1 MFNLIPKIFKKSK
14 FILYAQVIDKI
25 FFFFLFLV
33 IARTLAT
40 DDYGKIIIIFSISNI
55 LLTIMQF
62 GLPVYFQRQTA
73 NEKNINR
80 TEFNS
85 SVIYGLASFV
95 LSFAAILFITSVF
108 YNIGQYLI
116 VFLIHFFVFSFYF
129 ISVFNSILLG
139 LNEQRIQVQSYGISR
154 IMSLSLIF
162 LVYFFIKNID
172 YYFAICSIGN
182 ILIIFILYNFILSR
196 FISKDSKSEVKFEH
210 IKSLIVL
217 TLPLGLAAISNF
229 LYDKIDV
236 ILISGIIDLEH
247 VAYYNIA
254 YGIYKASQISFS
266 FILVAGYSRV
276 SSLSKSNYAVK
287 LFLKKYFITILIL
300 SGLIFVSLAIFSK
313 LIIVLLYGEKYY
325 SSILILQ
332 LLSLAVIPLA
342 LNNLTGIT
350 LNGLGMFRENLK
362 VMISALFINIL
373 ANIILL
379 NALGILGAVYATIIT
394 EVYILVMGIIYL
406 RLKLI

>member
-1 MFNLIPKIFKKSK
+1 MINQLQKIFRKSK
-14 FILYAQVIDKI
+14 FILYTQVIDKI

-33 IARTLAT
+33 IARTLTT

-73 NEKNINR
+73 NEKKINL
-80 TEFNS
+80 TEFNIS
-85 SVIYGLASFV
+85 IIYGLASFV
-95 LSFAAILFITSVF
+95 LSLVAILFVTSIF
-108 YNIGQYLI
+108 YNIKQYLI
-116 VFLIHFFVFSFYF
+116 VILIHSFVFSFYF
-129 ISVFNSILLG
+129 ISIFNSFLLG

-154 IMSLSLIF
+154 IMSLSLIL

-172 YYFAICSIGN
+172 YYFMICSIGN
-182 ILIIFILYNFILSR
+182 VLIIFILYNFLLNR
-196 FISKDSKSEVKFEH
+196 FISKGKKSDVTFVQ
-210 IKSLIVL
+210 IKGLIVL
-217 TLPLGLAAISNF
+217 TLPLGLAAVSNF

-236 ILISGIIDLEH
+236 ILISGIIDIEH

-276 SSLSKSNYAVK
+276 SSLSRSNYAVK

-300 SGLIFVSLAIFSK
+300 SGLIFVTLVIFSK
-313 LIIVLLYGEKYY
+313 SIIVLLYGEKYY

-332 LLSLAVIPLA
+332 LLSLAIIPLA

-379 NALGILGAVYATIIT
+379 NTLGILGAVYATLIT

-406 RLKLI
+406 RLKIS